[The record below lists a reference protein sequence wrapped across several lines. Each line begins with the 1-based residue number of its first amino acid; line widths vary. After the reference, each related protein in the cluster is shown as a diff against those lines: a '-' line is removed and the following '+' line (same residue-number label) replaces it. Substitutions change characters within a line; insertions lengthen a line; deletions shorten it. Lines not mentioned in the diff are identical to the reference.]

1 MFKELIARYLV
12 DKNFEEFKNNINRK
26 DINDLLDYVN
36 KEINDLKNYQDGERS
51 NLANMSYDEITA
63 LDDIMTGVEY
73 KYTTLIELRHLLNE
87 YKD

>member
-12 DKNFEEFKNNINRK
+12 DKNFEEFKHSINENN
-26 DINDLLDYVN
+26 INDLLDYVN
-36 KEINDLKNYQDGERS
+36 KEIDNLKNYQDGERS

-87 YKD
+87 LD